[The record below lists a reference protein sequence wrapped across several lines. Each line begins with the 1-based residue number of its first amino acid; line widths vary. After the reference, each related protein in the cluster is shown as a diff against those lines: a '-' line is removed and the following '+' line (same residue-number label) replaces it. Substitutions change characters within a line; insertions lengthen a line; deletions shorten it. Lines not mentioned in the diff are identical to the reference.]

1 MEFEAIFK
9 VVVGAVIT
17 LVIASY
23 ASMSEDVTRNKV
35 KIDNL
40 NTSIKRTEKMVQD
53 LHWHLLRKK

>member
-23 ASMSEDVTRNKV
+23 ASMSEDVTSNKV